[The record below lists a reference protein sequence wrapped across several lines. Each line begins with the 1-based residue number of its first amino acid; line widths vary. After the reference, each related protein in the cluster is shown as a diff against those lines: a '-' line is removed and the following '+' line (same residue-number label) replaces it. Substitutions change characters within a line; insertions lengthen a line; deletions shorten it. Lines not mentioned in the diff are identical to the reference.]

1 MCIRDSMNVI
11 RRPVAR
17 YATALGFMAAAL
29 AVRLVLDPV
38 IRDRLPYA
46 SVLAAVAAA
55 AWFAGVGPSLLAA
68 IIGFV
73 AGYGLFVYP
82 YGQVDIIGVQGLAMS
97 VLYWIS
103 ALSIVALGR
112 GAHDAA
118 RRAEVSAREA
128 QERGAALAE
137 TERRLAERS
146 DEDET
151 ILDLMPVGVFHA
163 IDQSCGRVV
172 GNRAAHELFAS
183 PGDASRR
190 SVSA

>member
-1 MCIRDSMNVI
+1 MNVI

-17 YATALGFMAAAL
+17 YATALGFVAAAL

-68 IIGFV
+68 IVGYV
-73 AGYGLFVYP
+73 AGYGLFLYP
-82 YGQVDIIGVQGLAMS
+82 YGQVDVISMQGLAMS

-103 ALSIVALGR
+103 ALAIVTLGR
-112 GAHDAA
+112 GAHEAA
-118 RRAEVSAREA
+118 QRAEVSAREA
-128 QERGAALAE
+128 QERGTALAE

-146 DEDET
+146 DED
-151 ILDLMPVGVFHA
+151 
-163 IDQSCGRVV
+163 
-172 GNRAAHELFAS
+172 
-183 PGDASRR
+183 
-190 SVSA
+190 